1 MKIFGELKRIQGD
14 EITVKIDEQANI
26 NRISTLSDGAS
37 PIIEIDVKDARQIT
51 ASQRKF
57 IFATCRDIDDWTGF
71 ERGYMRQYFKDLFEQ
86 YYGYEN
92 FSLSNCSEEE
102 ATVFINLVM
111 EFVFK
116 HQVQLP
122 KGLQIN
128 LIPANEQH
136 YFYLCLKNRICCIT
150 GKPNAEIAHYNEV
163 GNRKRRMVD
172 HRKLLM
178 MALSHEKHREQ
189 HTIGVA
195 EFLKKYHVK
204 PIYLDEE
211 TIVKLG
217 IMTRKRID
225 EIDGRS

>member
-136 YFYLCLKNRICCIT
+136 YLFLCLKNRVCAICGKKADVHHAT
-150 GKPNAEIAHYNEV
+150 GLV
-163 GNRKRRMVD
+163 GMGRNRKDID
-172 HRKLLM
+172 HSRSTFIALCREHHTTAHTMGLEEFCNTFHVAPIKLNESTLIR
-178 MALSHEKHREQ
+178 L
-189 HTIGVA
+189 G
-195 EFLKKYHVK
+195 LKKNGRD
-204 PIYLDEE
+204 LE
-211 TIVKLG
+211 T
-217 IMTRKRID
+217 D
-225 EIDGRS
+225 